1 MTKDRPVRR
10 EERPSQEPDLL
21 WDCFTNW
28 ADVLHEIEVRKK
40 DGAQPRGGSE
50 S

>member
-1 MTKDRPVRR
+1 MTMDLPVRR
-10 EERPSQEPDLL
+10 EDRATEEPDLL

-28 ADVLHEIEVRKK
+28 ADVLHELEVRKK
-40 DGAQPRGGSE
+40 DGPQSCGSRE

>member
-1 MTKDRPVRR
+1 MKDRPVQG
-10 EERPSQEPDLL
+10 EERAPEEPDLL

-28 ADVLHEIEVRKK
+28 AEVLHELEVRRK
-40 DGAQPRGGSE
+40 DGPRPCGGSE